1 MGSPLEPILEN
12 AFLCHSEKQQLSE
25 YAPVILPKVYKKYV
39 DDIFVMFLCQSQLK
53 DFLNYM
59 NNTHPNIKFTF
70 VGLAEFQKN
79 NSFSFFDVKNTRS
92 NSKLVTSVFC
102 NATFSNVYINQGST
116 YLFEALL

>member
-70 VGLAEFQKN
+70 VGLTEFEKN